1 MDERLSRQMA
11 SICNSTRGWYKD
23 LSKDHDSKYRWI
35 IVFIVFLGIMGMNVM
50 WFVPSPLLSIIIK
63 ELNLSLSLGGL
74 GISIICLLIAIFS
87 LTGGWLVER
96 IGAKKAFMY
105 GLWLMAAGA
114 IYCYLVDNYTEFFIS
129 RIVVGIGSGLCLAVS
144 GVIIMQWFPKG
155 ERPYINTINS
165 LLPYV
170 ATVFTFTLTIPL
182 FILLGHSWRMV
193 IVAWGIFI
201 AFTALIWTLWG
212 REGTERDDA
221 PDESGQTRGFKLY
234 FDMWKNREV
243 RLLSFALAGDLWS
256 FQFLSSIL
264 PTFYT
269 AELGMSLEL
278 SSRLTAIFPVAGI
291 VAGLLCGIWMSRLG
305 LRKPFTY
312 PLHIMIFIGT
322 FMAINYTG
330 FLRVLG
336 IAMAG
341 FGNAGWAPALF
352 TMPMEFK
359 DMNAE
364 KVGVVYSIMLSIGY
378 LAAFISPWLGGW
390 LAERIS
396 IHHTIFLFSIS
407 SLIAAVCTYLMK
419 ETGHTKM
426 PIAEGG

>member
-1 MDERLSRQMA
+1 MINEQG
-11 SICNSTRGWYKD
+11 N
-23 LSKDHDSKYRWI
+23 KYRWV
-35 IVFIVFLGIMGMNVM
+35 IVFIVFLGIMGMNVI
-50 WFVPSPLLSIIIK
+50 WFVPSPLLTIIM
-63 ELNLSLSLGGL
+63 EDLDLNLSLGGL

-87 LTGGWLVER
+87 LTGGWLAER

-114 IYCYLVDNYTEFFIS
+114 VYCLLVKNYTGFFIS
-129 RIVVGIGSGLCLAVS
+129 RIGVGIGAGLCLTVS
-144 GVIIMQWFPKG
+144 SVIIMKWFPED

-170 ATVFTFTLTIPL
+170 ATGLTFTLTIPL
-182 FILLGHSWRMV
+182 FILLNHSWRMV
-193 IVAWGIFI
+193 IVFWGILLT
-201 AFTALIWTLWG
+201 FTALAWTIWG
-212 REGTERDDA
+212 REGNDSHDISEDA
-221 PDESGQTRGFKLY
+221 RQTLGWSSYADLWR
-234 FDMWKNREV
+234 NREV
-243 RLLSFALAGDLWS
+243 RLLSIALAGDLWS

-264 PTFYT
+264 PTYFT
-269 AELGMSLEL
+269 AELGMSLDL
-278 SSRLTAIFPVAGI
+278 SSKLTAIFPVAGI
-291 VAGLLCGIWMSRLG
+291 VAGLICGIWMSRIG

-322 FMAINYTG
+322 FMAINCTG
-330 FLRVLG
+330 FLRILG

-359 DMNAE
+359 DMNPE
-364 KVGVVYSIMLSIGY
+364 KVGIVYSIMLSIGY
-378 LAAFISPWLGGW
+378 MAAFISPWLGGW

-407 SLIAAVCTYLMK
+407 SLVAAVCTFLMQ
-419 ETGHTKM
+419 ETGTRNKRT
-426 PIAEGG
+426 A

>member
-1 MDERLSRQMA
+1 LS
-11 SICNSTRGWYKD
+11 NYHVT
-23 LSKDHDSKYRWI
+23 KYRWVI
-35 IVFIVFLGIMGMNVM
+35 AFIVSMGIMGMNVM
-50 WFVPSPLLSIIIK
+50 WFIPSPLLTIIMND
-63 ELNLSLSLGGL
+63 LNLNLTLGGL
-74 GISIICLLIAIFS
+74 GISIICLLIATFS

-114 IYCYLVDNYTEFFIS
+114 IYCYLVNNYAGFFIS
-129 RIVVGIGSGLCLAVS
+129 RIVIGIGAGLCLTIS
-144 GVIIMQWFPKG
+144 GVIVMKWFPEG

-182 FILLGHSWRMV
+182 FILLGYSWRMV
-193 IVAWGIFI
+193 IVAWGIFL
-201 AFTALIWTLWG
+201 AFTALAWTIWG
-212 REGTERDDA
+212 REGDDFDDT
-221 PDESGQTRGFKLY
+221 PDKTKQTLGWNLY
-234 FDMWKNREV
+234 VNVWKNREV
-243 RLLSFALAGDLWS
+243 RLLSIALACDLWS

-269 AELGMSLEL
+269 AELGMSLQL
-278 SSRLTAIFPVAGI
+278 SSKLTAIFPVAGI
-291 VAGLLCGIWMSRLG
+291 MAGLLCGIWMSQLG

-312 PLHIMIFIGT
+312 PLHVMIFIGT

-330 FLRVLG
+330 FLRILG

-352 TMPMEFK
+352 TMPMEFS
-359 DMNAE
+359 DMNPE
-364 KVGVVYSIMLSIGY
+364 KVGVVFSIMLSIGY

-407 SLIAAVCTYLMK
+407 SLIAAVCTFLMK
-419 ETGHTKM
+419 ETGTLKNVHS
-426 PIAEGG
+426 